1 METIVSFSVD
11 CGALQSTD
19 SGETVRLILGPPSIS
34 ESKGLVKA
42 NIQGEPT
49 DSAPLLDY
57 PDRLEPLF
65 QD

>member
-34 ESKGLVKA
+34 ETKGLVKA
-42 NIQGEPT
+42 NIQG
-49 DSAPLLDY
+49 
-57 PDRLEPLF
+57 
-65 QD
+65 